1 MADVNRAVTLKR
13 VREIKALADAAFW
26 QLLDLRI
33 LLDKVHADLTAAEVS
48 NADPRSGILGEDEN
62 HEDYQPGDS
71 ENGQCS

>member
-26 QLLDLRI
+26 QLLDLRV

-48 NADPRSGILGEDEN
+48 NGESRSGLLGDEN
-62 HEDYQPGDS
+62 HEDGQPGKS
-71 ENGQCS
+71 PERGQ